1 MSLTP
6 AERNAENRARAKFS
20 QAQITQAARAAGL
33 LSGGKIYRR
42 DEWDILVAAIE
53 SGAYRVIIVPVKAG
67 EEVER

>member
-1 MSLTP
+1 MTLTP

-53 SGAYRVIIVPVKAG
+53 SGVFRVVIVPVKAG
-67 EEVER
+67 EEER

>member
-1 MSLTP
+1 MTLTP
-6 AERNAENRARAKFS
+6 AQRNAENHARRRFA
-20 QAQITQAARAAGL
+20 QAQISQAARAAGL
-33 LSGGKIYRR
+33 LSSGKIYRR

>member
-1 MSLTP
+1 
-6 AERNAENRARAKFS
+6 
-20 QAQITQAARAAGL
+20 L

-53 SGAYRVIIVPVKAG
+53 SGVFKVMIVPAETG

>member
-1 MSLTP
+1 MGLTP

-20 QAQITQAARAAGL
+20 QAQLTQAARAAGL

-42 DEWDILVAAIE
+42 DEWDVLVAAIE
-53 SGAYRVIIVPVKAG
+53 SGVYRVVIVPAKTG

>member
-1 MSLTP
+1 MTLTP
-6 AERNAENRARAKFS
+6 AERNAENHARRRFA
-20 QAQITQAARAAGL
+20 QAQLTQAARAAGL

-53 SGAYRVIIVPVKAG
+53 SGVFKVVIVPAETG